1 MKKLFII
8 DTYPKTEK
16 QIQLL
21 KDCINSVT
29 PIGWDILIVSHYPIP
44 TEIQNMVTYSIYDKN
59 NLFIPEN
66 ITPHI
71 FSFNE
76 SFDFKVYLSGHA
88 LAITINMF
96 NGFKFAEN
104 YNYDFCYFMEFDSIL
119 NHNDLEKLNDLV
131 SEMETQNKDMIVFNP
146 ENFIVKDCYYNEDG
160 AFFYETL
167 LFGAKVGQFLL
178 IFNPPRNLDEW
189 YNNDMCYNLESSLH
203 HKYKNLSERC
213 LIVPSFVS
221 EYLTESKINTHTFG
235 MFVCEIINNQNN
247 PNTPV
252 LLINNIHGSKTTKE
266 VKIYLNDELFNTV
279 ISYPGKWYYTPLS
292 INNDTLKIEI
302 FEDNIIE
309 SSESFELNLSF
320 LERIKTKLS
329 YINFK

>member
-96 NGFKFAEN
+96 NGFK
-104 YNYDFCYFMEFDSIL
+104 
-119 NHNDLEKLNDLV
+119 
-131 SEMETQNKDMIVFNP
+131 
-146 ENFIVKDCYYNEDG
+146 
-160 AFFYETL
+160 
-167 LFGAKVGQFLL
+167 
-178 IFNPPRNLDEW
+178 
-189 YNNDMCYNLESSLH
+189 
-203 HKYKNLSERC
+203 
-213 LIVPSFVS
+213 
-221 EYLTESKINTHTFG
+221 
-235 MFVCEIINNQNN
+235 
-247 PNTPV
+247 
-252 LLINNIHGSKTTKE
+252 
-266 VKIYLNDELFNTV
+266 
-279 ISYPGKWYYTPLS
+279 
-292 INNDTLKIEI
+292 KIEYSHKI
-302 FEDNIIE
+302 H
-309 SSESFELNLSF
+309 
-320 LERIKTKLS
+320 
-329 YINFK
+329 